1 MPFVN
6 VSHNRFIMNTA
17 QMRVIDDFLGGAI
30 CLLLD
35 SYAIVRRLFHRQELP
50 ESVRKILVTKYL
62 GMGSIL
68 LATPTIRTLKEA
80 YPDSKLVF
88 LTFER
93 NAAFARQI
101 PLIDEV
107 RSVRTTSVLALA
119 RDLARLLPALRRE
132 RFDLV
137 LDLEFFARF
146 STIVSFLSGG
156 GMRIGYYLPKLW
168 RGDLLTHQI
177 HFNPYR
183 HVTEVF
189 ASQLA
194 PLGLAVTDYSL
205 TPPTVIDAALAR
217 VTALLDSYGVAPGEK
232 LIVVNANASDLSR
245 ERCWPI
251 EYFVSLITS
260 AAELPGR
267 RLILVGSSDETTYV
281 DRLHNSLPGHIRTG
295 VLNIAGKLAID
306 EFIALL
312 KSVDLC
318 ISNDSGPLHIAAS
331 LGIPTVSFFG
341 PETPSLYGPVGS
353 SHTVF
358 NAGLYCSP
366 CLNVFNAKRAMCNGD
381 NRCMKD
387 ISPESVLATL
397 LDKGIL

>member
-1 MPFVN
+1 
-6 VSHNRFIMNTA
+6 MNTA
-17 QMRVIDDFLGGAI
+17 QMRIIDDVLGGAI
-30 CLLLD
+30 CLGLD
-35 SYAIVRRLFHRQELP
+35 SYVIVRRLFRPQKMP
-50 ESVRKILVTKYL
+50 KSVKKILVTKYL

-68 LATPTIRTLKEA
+68 LATPTMRALKEA

-88 LTFER
+88 LTFEH
-93 NAAFARQI
+93 NAAFARLI

-107 RSVRTTSVLALA
+107 RSVRTSSFPALA
-119 RDLARLLPALRRE
+119 RDLVGLLPGLRQE

-137 LDLEFFARF
+137 FDLEFFARF

-156 GMRIGYYLPKLW
+156 LMRIGYYLPKLW

-194 PLGLAVTDYSL
+194 SLGLTVTDFSL
-205 TPPTVIDAALAR
+205 TPPAVTDAALDA
-217 VTALLDSYGVAPGEK
+217 VAAILDSSGVAPGEK

-245 ERCWPI
+245 ERCWPPEHFAAI
-251 EYFVSLITS
+251 ISA

-267 RLILVGSSDETTYV
+267 RLLLVGSCDEAAFV
-281 DRLHNSLPGHIRTG
+281 ERLYTMLPSHVRPNVIN
-295 VLNIAGKLAID
+295 LAGKLAID

-312 KSVDLC
+312 TRVHLC
-318 ISNDSGPLHIAAS
+318 ISNDSGPLHIAAA

-341 PETPSLYGPVGS
+341 PETPSLYGPVGKE
-353 SHTVF
+353 HIVF
-358 NAGLYCSP
+358 YSGLYCSP

-381 NRCMKD
+381 NRCMQA
-387 ISPESVLATL
+387 ITPEAVIATL
-397 LDKGIL
+397 LDRGIL

>member
-1 MPFVN
+1 
-6 VSHNRFIMNTA
+6 MNTA
-17 QMRVIDDFLGGAI
+17 QMRIIDRYLGGAI
-30 CLLLD
+30 CLALD
-35 SYAIVRRLFHRQELP
+35 AYAVVRRLFRRPGPLP
-50 ESVRKILVTKYL
+50 TVRKILVTKYL

-68 LATPTIRTLKEA
+68 LATPTMRALKEA
-80 YPDSKLVF
+80 YPGSRLVF

-107 RSVRTTSVLALA
+107 CSLRTGSFLALA
-119 RDLARLLPALRRE
+119 RDLLKLLPELRRQ

-156 GMRIGYYLPKLW
+156 RMRIGYYLPKLW
-168 RGDLLTHQI
+168 RGDLLTHLI

-194 PLGLAVTDYSL
+194 PLGLTATDFSL
-205 TPPTVIDAALAR
+205 TAPTVSDAARAR
-217 VTALLDSYGVAPGEK
+217 VTALLASCGVAQGEK
-232 LIVVNANASDLSR
+232 LIIVNANASDLSR

-251 EYFVSLITS
+251 EHFVSLITS

-267 RLILVGSSDETTYV
+267 RLILIGSRDESAYV
-281 DRLHNSLPGHIRTG
+281 ERLYSALPGHARER
-295 VLNIAGKLAID
+295 VLNMAGKLTID
-306 EFIALL
+306 ELIALL
-312 KSVDLC
+312 KVADLC
-318 ISNDSGPLHIAAS
+318 ISNDSGPLHIAAA

-341 PETPSLYGPVGS
+341 PETPSLYGPSGNN
-353 SHTVF
+353 HTIF
-358 NAGLYCSP
+358 YAGLYCSP

-381 NRCMKD
+381 NRCMQA
-387 ISPESVLATL
+387 ITPAAVLAAL
-397 LDKGIL
+397 LDEGIL

>member
-1 MPFVN
+1 
-6 VSHNRFIMNTA
+6 MNTA
-17 QMRVIDDFLGGAI
+17 QMRIIDAVLGGAI
-30 CLLLD
+30 CLALD
-35 SYAIVRRLFHRQELP
+35 SYAIVRRRFRKQEP
-50 ESVRKILVTKYL
+50 PGEIRNILVTKYL

-68 LATPTIRTLKEA
+68 LATPTIRALKQA
-80 YPDSKLVF
+80 YPDCRLVF

-107 RSVRTTSVLALA
+107 RSVRTNSFAALA
-119 RDLARLLPALRRE
+119 CDLAHLLPALRRE

-156 GMRIGYYLPKLW
+156 VMRVGYYLPKLW

-194 PLGLAVTDYSL
+194 PLGLTVSDLAL
-205 TPPTVIDAALAR
+205 TPPTATKGAAERVAALLE
-217 VTALLDSYGVAPGEK
+217 TYGVTTAEK
-232 LIVVNANASDLSR
+232 LIVINANASDLSR
-245 ERCWPI
+245 ERCWPVGH
-251 EYFVSLITS
+251 FTALIS
-260 AAELPGR
+260 AAAELSGR
-267 RLILVGSSDETTYV
+267 RLLLVGSDEETEFI
-281 DRLHNSLPGHIRTG
+281 DRLYRMLPDTVRHRVINS
-295 VLNIAGKLAID
+295 AGKLSID

-312 KSVDLC
+312 RHVHLC
-318 ISNDSGPLHIAAS
+318 ISNDSGPLHIAAA

-341 PETPSLYGPVGS
+341 PETPSLYGPVGVG
-353 SHTVF
+353 HIVF
-358 NAGLYCSP
+358 YAGLYCSP

-381 NRCMKD
+381 NRCMKE
-387 ISPESVLATL
+387 ITPESVIATL
-397 LDKGIL
+397 LDRGIL